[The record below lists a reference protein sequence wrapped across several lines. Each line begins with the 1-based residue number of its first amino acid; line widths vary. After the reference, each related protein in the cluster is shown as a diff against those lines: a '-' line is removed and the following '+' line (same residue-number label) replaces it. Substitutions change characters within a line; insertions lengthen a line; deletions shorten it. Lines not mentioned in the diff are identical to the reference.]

1 MTLVGAEGAV
11 VQLGEVAMASLV
23 PQRGRIQSENLIKT
37 LTVEA
42 RPTSVTPQDMV
53 PMVQDKL
60 DELEAMLPPGHH
72 IEWDGIIAESSEG
85 TSALLANLP
94 LMMGLIVIMLVIQFG
109 AFRQAGVVLLVV
121 PLGVIGAAAGLH
133 IMQADFGFMVIL
145 GLFALFGIIINNA
158 IVLVDRCEIERSE
171 AEKRAHDEGK
181 TRDDADVEQVA
192 EAVVQAGMRRFRPIL
207 MTTITTILGL
217 LPLIIGQD
225 VLFYGLASAI
235 AFGLVFAL
243 AITLGAVPVLYAWFF
258 GAQSAS
264 SKSGK

>member
-1 MTLVGAEGAV
+1 
-11 VQLGEVAMASLV
+11 
-23 PQRGRIQSENLIKT
+23 
-37 LTVEA
+37 
-42 RPTSVTPQDMV
+42 
-53 PMVQDKL
+53 
-60 DELEAMLPPGHH
+60 
-72 IEWDGIIAESSEG
+72 
-85 TSALLANLP
+85 
-94 LMMGLIVIMLVIQFG
+94 
-109 AFRQAGVVLLVV
+109 
-121 PLGVIGAAAGLH
+121 VIGAAAGLH